1 MLRFQMT
8 LVGSSCKAGAANL
21 TVDATT
27 FPVGG
32 CLSRRFVV
40 GILLLHITLSY
51 LPRNAYHA
59 FCLGSICEKTNPF
72 KQSDEYIE
80 RFL

>member
-59 FCLGSICEKTNPF
+59 FCLGSICERTNPF